1 MCSALVYLML
11 LAPLADRPASAP
23 PMTATSMQVP
33 PEEKILATL
42 RTGHP
47 RLIALAED
55 TARLKKLLAED
66 ATAAAFY
73 KELRAQAD
81 ALLRDKRT
89 VEYRLVGPRLLGE
102 SRRCLERVYTL
113 ATVYRLDGDRRYAE
127 RAIQE
132 MLAAAAFPDW
142 NPKHF
147 LDTAEMTHAL
157 AIGYDWLFD
166 VLSADQRKTIRE
178 AILRQGLREGEKIY
192 RRGGWWT
199 ATQYNWNQVCNGGMT
214 IGALALAD
222 EEPQLA
228 AFIVHQAVRS
238 VQRAMQEY
246 GPDGAWAEGPGYWN
260 YATSYNVFMLAA
272 LESALGTDFGLSQ
285 TPGFSAA
292 GDFRIHT
299 LGPTGQAFNF
309 ADAGSGAGPSPCMF
323 WLARKFNQP
332 WYAWREREVVLRQV
346 VRRPSALHLWWY
358 DGRPKPAGTLPLARH
373 FRHADVVLMRSAW
386 DDPQAVFVG
395 FKAGDNKVN
404 HSHLELGMFV
414 LDADGVRWALD
425 LGADDY
431 NLPGYFG
438 RQRWT
443 YYRLGTEGQNTLWI
457 DRQNQDPKAVAPI
470 VAFGSHGDRHFAV
483 ADLSAAYAGTVGKV
497 HRGIALLGRQVLV
510 QDEIEDSEG
519 HSIQWQMHTKAKPE
533 LQGQEA
539 ILRQSGRTMRLRI
552 LEPSGA
558 RFDKVSGNPP
568 PPQRQDPDV
577 CKLIVVLKG
586 QKEPIRLAI
595 LFQPAT
601 APPSPPPEVKPLAHW
616 STAFGQK

>member
-11 LAPLADRPASAP
+11 LAPLADRTASTP
-23 PMTATSMQVP
+23 PMTATPIQVP

-178 AILRQGLREGEKIY
+178 AILRHGLREGEKIY

-214 IGALALAD
+214 VGALALAD
-222 EEPQLA
+222 EEPKLA
-228 AFIVHQAVRS
+228 SFIVHQAVRS

-260 YATSYNVFMLAA
+260 YATVV
-272 LESALGTDFGLSQ
+272 Q
-285 TPGFSAA
+285 
-292 GDFRIHT
+292 RIH
-299 LGPTGQAFNF
+299 
-309 ADAGSGAGPSPCMF
+309 AG
-323 WLARKFNQP
+323 
-332 WYAWREREVVLRQV
+332 
-346 VRRPSALHLWWY
+346 RPGNRPGH
-358 DGRPKPAGTLPLARH
+358 GFRPKPDARVFCGRGFPNPYARAYGTDVQFCGCRFRGGAIAVHVLAGP
-373 FRHADVVLMRSAW
+373 
-386 DDPQAVFVG
+386 
-395 FKAGDNKVN
+395 KVQPA
-404 HSHLELGMFV
+404 MV
-414 LDADGVRWALD
+414 
-425 LGADDY
+425 
-431 NLPGYFG
+431 
-438 RQRWT
+438 
-443 YYRLGTEGQNTLWI
+443 
-457 DRQNQDPKAVAPI
+457 
-470 VAFGSHGDRHFAV
+470 
-483 ADLSAAYAGTVGKV
+483 
-497 HRGIALLGRQVLV
+497 
-510 QDEIEDSEG
+510 
-519 HSIQWQMHTKAKPE
+519 
-533 LQGQEA
+533 
-539 ILRQSGRTMRLRI
+539 
-552 LEPSGA
+552 
-558 RFDKVSGNPP
+558 
-568 PPQRQDPDV
+568 
-577 CKLIVVLKG
+577 
-586 QKEPIRLAI
+586 RLA
-595 LFQPAT
+595 
-601 APPSPPPEVKPLAHW
+601 
-616 STAFGQK
+616 